1 MPANFQKSAMHLIDY
16 ILINC
21 CNARWEFL
29 IFLWR
34 SMKYLDSNTF
44 GKGQARWSS
53 CMQWSNPKKHLGKQR
68 LPFEDCMQWWYN
80 LITFQREGV
89 FGSESVMRLFDK
101 NHGWSV
107 TWRGRKEEGS
117 ANLVAFTRSGIV
129 ELLQNCQNEWKWDKR
144 REKIS
149 EKSKIKKWKISN
161 IIEHR
166 EIRSYAEESS
176 KL

>member
-21 CNARWEFL
+21 CNAKWEFL

-53 CMQWSNPKKHLGKQR
+53 CMQWSNPKKHLEKQR

-107 TWRGRKEEGS
+107 TWRRVCKSCGVYKKRNCGTAAELSERVEVGQEERKDFRKE
-117 ANLVAFTRSGIV
+117 
-129 ELLQNCQNEWKWDKR
+129 QNKEM
-144 REKIS
+144 
-149 EKSKIKKWKISN
+149 KK
-161 IIEHR
+161 
-166 EIRSYAEESS
+166 
-176 KL
+176 